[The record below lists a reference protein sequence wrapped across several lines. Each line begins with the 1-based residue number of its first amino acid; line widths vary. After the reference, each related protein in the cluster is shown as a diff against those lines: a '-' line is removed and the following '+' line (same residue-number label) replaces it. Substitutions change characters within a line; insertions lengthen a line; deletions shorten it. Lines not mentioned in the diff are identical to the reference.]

1 MKDIVK
7 LFKALSC
14 EWRIEIIR
22 KLSEDDNCLCELEKE
37 MPVDK
42 TTLSRHV
49 KVLVNAGL
57 ITQRRNGQRKDLFIS
72 DLKVLDLINMAERI
86 VNELE

>member
-22 KLSEDDNCLCELEKE
+22 KLSEDDYCLCELEKE